1 MLYSWPPHAPIQIRL
16 AVLGGVTVFAGA
28 ALLFGTAASFLAAN
42 VGLYPKMR
50 GEQVLTMSPSRLT
63 YHNQC
68 GEQALTWG
76 EVLRVQQ
83 DQHGLY
89 FLLTYQGLLALALP
103 GEATSLYHP
112 ISIIWA
118 SGGSTSS
125 PNGPLPSHWR
135 QQASWTRLSPFGG
148 MPVRPHQHRA
158 RARGVGNPRGRIRR
172 AYMPSVAK
180 QGDGHV
186 RLAPP
191 RWRRQSRASGLRPP
205 TPPARGPPTPSAPAV
220 GPENERGACAG
231 GESPL
236 EGLGGGQ
243 AALRGTLGR
252 DFYMALMKHEG
263 HWQ

>member
-1 MLYSWPPHAPIQIRL
+1 MQLSNYQALGFALLVWIVAAFVLYSWPPHAPIQIRL

-112 ISIIWA
+112 IFDH
-118 SGGSTSS
+118 
-125 PNGPLPSHWR
+125 L
-135 QQASWTRLSPFGG
+135 
-148 MPVRPHQHRA
+148 
-158 RARGVGNPRGRIRR
+158 
-172 AYMPSVAK
+172 
-180 QGDGHV
+180 
-186 RLAPP
+186 
-191 RWRRQSRASGLRPP
+191 GLRRVYILPKR
-205 TPPARGPPTPSAPAV
+205 AFAQ
-220 GPENERGACAG
+220 
-231 GESPL
+231 PL
-236 EGLGGGQ
+236 EAASFLD
-243 AALRGTLGR
+243 AALAFWGNAR
-252 DFYMALMKHEG
+252 
-263 HWQ
+263 